1 MITIVISSYRYG
13 HLASH
18 CIESVLSQTKKPEKV
33 LFVDDGA
40 GDCQH
45 LISLY
50 PQIEYYYREYNLGVV
65 NNFDDMLRKV
75 KSEYVMFL
83 GADNWIRSDTIESFE
98 EVINQHNPDVITYD
112 IMVTGELKNEI
123 LNRHPKEVSQV
134 HGDWYWQRNG
144 HHGSMLYRTKLGQE
158 IGYKKRD
165 ENSTH
170 TEEDWNMW
178 NEMVKKNAK
187 IVRVPQAFLY
197 YRRHRE
203 NFLKY

>member
-1 MITIVISSYRYG
+1 MITVVISSFHYG

-18 CIESVLSQTKKPEKV
+18 CIESVLSQTKKPERV

-40 GDCQH
+40 GDCGH

-50 PQIEYYYREYNLGVV
+50 PEIEYYYREYNLGVV

-98 EVINQHNPDVITYD
+98 EVINRHNPDVITYD

-123 LNRHPKEVSQV
+123 LNRHPNEVQVKFKATGIGKETDITVPCCIAQ
-134 HGDWYWQRNG
+134 N
-144 HHGSMLYRTKLGQE
+144 L
-158 IGYKKRD
+158 
-165 ENSTH
+165 
-170 TEEDWNMW
+170 
-178 NEMVKKNAK
+178 VKKLATRSVTRIRHILKKTGTCGTKWLRKMQESCVFHKHFFTIDATAK
-187 IVRVPQAFLY
+187 TF
-197 YRRHRE
+197 
-203 NFLKY
+203 